1 MPLEPLAEAAVEAL
15 GQVAVEAGGDRV
27 RKRYGQKGCIL
38 ALAVGLLAISAA
50 VWLLS

>member
-27 RKRYGQKGCIL
+27 RKRYAGKDASLRSQ
-38 ALAVGLLAISAA
+38 
-50 VWLLS
+50 